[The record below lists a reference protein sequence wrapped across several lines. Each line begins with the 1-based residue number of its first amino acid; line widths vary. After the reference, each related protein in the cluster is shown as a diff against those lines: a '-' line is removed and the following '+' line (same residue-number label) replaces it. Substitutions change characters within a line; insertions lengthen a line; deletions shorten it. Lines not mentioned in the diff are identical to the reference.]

1 VFNDVLRK
9 QLAKVLELDIPED
22 AIDPLEHIRR
32 IVDEY
37 ESKQREDVE
46 DHVC

>member
-1 VFNDVLRK
+1 MFNDVLRK
-9 QLAKVLELDIPED
+9 QLAKALELDIPED
-22 AIDPLEHIRR
+22 SADPLEHIRR